1 MDAKPPDQKLVL
13 KASREGCLT
22 DTNDARRTI
31 QQEWKIELGKLVPD
45 QILQYLSHTVTDDEL
60 TELKTEIGDRTYS
73 LRIVPA
79 LDSGIINIYGTDIM
93 VTQENQMILA
103 QLREQ
108 TQQLEQQAKELIL
121 HNVF

>member
-1 MDAKPPDQKLVL
+1 MDSKFPDQKLVL
-13 KASREGCLT
+13 KVSREGCLT

-45 QILQYLSHTVTDDEL
+45 QILQYLRHTVTDDEL

-93 VTQENQMILA
+93 ATQENQMILA
-103 QLREQ
+103 RLREQ

>member
-1 MDAKPPDQKLVL
+1 MDSKFPDQKLVL
-13 KASREGCLT
+13 KVSREGCLT

-31 QQEWKIELGKLVPD
+31 QQEWKIELGELVPD
-45 QILQYLSHTVTDDEL
+45 QILQYLSRTVTDDEL
-60 TELKTEIGDRTYS
+60 TELETEIGDRSYS

-93 VTQENQMILA
+93 ATQENQMILA

-108 TQQLEQQAKELIL
+108 TQQLEQQAKELTL
-121 HNVF
+121 HNAF

>member
-1 MDAKPPDQKLVL
+1 MDSKFPDQKLVL
-13 KASREGCLT
+13 KVSREGCLT

-93 VTQENQMILA
+93 ATQENQMILA
-103 QLREQ
+103 SCENKLSNWNN
-108 TQQLEQQAKELIL
+108 KPKS
-121 HNVF
+121 

>member
-1 MDAKPPDQKLVL
+1 MDSKFPDQKLVL
-13 KASREGCLT
+13 KVSREGCLT

-31 QQEWKIELGKLVPD
+31 QQEWKIELGKLVPN

-60 TELKTEIGDRTYS
+60 TELKTEIADRTYA

-93 VTQENQMILA
+93 ATQENQMILA

>member
-1 MDAKPPDQKLVL
+1 MDSKFPDQKLVL
-13 KASREGCLT
+13 KVSREGCLT

-45 QILQYLSHTVTDDEL
+45 QILQYLRHTVTDDEL

-93 VTQENQMILA
+93 ATQENQMILA